1 MDLPSIR
8 DAFNRVA
15 KKQKV
20 WYGKTHENVDK
31 VLDAIT
37 DAIAELSKVSEEA
50 LGIDHKSVMEVLQA
64 RLREVCP
71 QSHAAAPMKD
81 TNLAMTKCGKLIDK
95 CFNPDLAKAYRDV
108 EFDNRLINQLV
119 ALHFYR
125 QGLFSLGDCFVTESQ
140 EGDPSTLKAPF
151 FEMYQILEQMRV
163 GNLGPALTWAQ
174 EHRLALEQKK
184 SSLEFKLQ
192 KLQFVQ
198 FLERGDRSSALDY
211 ARSSFRQFADN
222 HMPEIQRLMG
232 GLLWAG
238 RLQVSPYSD
247 ILAATHW
254 EAIALEFT
262 RECCAMLG
270 QSYES
275 PLLVTISAGSQA
287 LPTLLKLATVMATK
301 KHEWQSMRQVPVEI
315 ELDKGFQFHS
325 IFACP
330 VSRDQSTAE
339 NPPMLL
345 PCGHVLCKQ
354 SIQKLA
360 KGHNRTFKCPY
371 CPSETT
377 ISLCRQLYF

>member
-1 MDLPSIR
+1 MLICDSDPCICL
-8 DAFNRVA
+8 F
-15 KKQKV
+15 
-20 WYGKTHENVDK
+20 
-31 VLDAIT
+31 
-37 DAIAELSKVSEEA
+37 
-50 LGIDHKSVMEVLQA
+50 LQA

-71 QSHAAAPMKD
+71 QSHAAASMKD
-81 TNLAMTKCGKLIDK
+81 TNLAMIKCGKLIDK

-140 EGDPSTLKAPF
+140 EGDPAILKAPF

-174 EHRLALEQKK
+174 EHRVALEQKK

-198 FLERGDRSSALDY
+198 FLERGDRSSALEY

-238 RLQVSPYSD
+238 RLQISPYSD
-247 ILAATHW
+247 ILAAIHW
-254 EAIALEFT
+254 DAIALEFT

-275 PLLVTISAGSQA
+275 SLLVTISAGSQVRIIPDH
-287 LPTLLKLATVMATK
+287 LFTCFFLS
-301 KHEWQSMRQVPVEI
+301 QGI
-315 ELDKGFQFHS
+315 
-325 IFACP
+325 
-330 VSRDQSTAE
+330 ST
-339 NPPMLL
+339 
-345 PCGHVLCKQ
+345 
-354 SIQKLA
+354 
-360 KGHNRTFKCPY
+360 
-371 CPSETT
+371 
-377 ISLCRQLYF
+377 